1 MDRDEKPKILNSN
14 PTQIVE
20 AALRQ
25 PGPSEE
31 DGAPSSS
38 QFTFACRLFLNSEER
53 RKRGK
58 RKNRIKDVDG
68 IGFLQRY
75 GSPENEDGRFTLQRD
90 GEEFQY
96 IDGGEA
102 CDERSQS
109 EAHGREIRSQKKAL
123 QSPL

>member
-1 MDRDEKPKILNSN
+1 MDREEKPKILNSN
-14 PTQIVE
+14 PTQIAE

-38 QFTFACRLFLNSEER
+38 QFTFACRLFLQER

-58 RKNRIKDVDG
+58 RKNRIKNVDG

-102 CDERSQS
+102 SDERSQS
-109 EAHGREIRSQKKAL
+109 EAHGGEIRSQKKAL